1 MPTLAEKIRNATMDW
16 VATFNTFPYTMIEF
30 LIEHDRS
37 DAWSEVTTPQPNDDV
52 YVFSTGRKGKI
63 ERITKNKEG
72 NKKYWIQLDN
82 DTEIKVTVKADE
94 ETTKYFDVIYETK
107 IPCWGALWN
116 FKSIFD
122 IEWIEKKENQELMSQ
137 CGFRILRHEEWGY
150 FFGIDGGGYDFY
162 EGHWIPLY
170 KKRGL
175 QWHKNR

>member
-116 FKSIFD
+116 FKSI
-122 IEWIEKKENQELMSQ
+122 L
-137 CGFRILRHEEWGY
+137 WGY